1 MVQSHLQIDYDK
13 FKLYAPNPK
22 ATAKNFKKKRAIT
35 NEPTKKMK
43 SFSKN
48 PQLI

>member
-22 ATAKNFKKKRAIT
+22 ATAKNLKKKELSLMSQQKR
-35 NEPTKKMK
+35 
-43 SFSKN
+43 
-48 PQLI
+48 

>member
-1 MVQSHLQIDYDK
+1 MVQSHLQIDNEK
-13 FKLYAPNPK
+13 FKLYTLNPK
-22 ATAKNFKKKRAIT
+22 ATAKNFFKKRALT
-35 NEPTKKMK
+35 NEPIKKMK